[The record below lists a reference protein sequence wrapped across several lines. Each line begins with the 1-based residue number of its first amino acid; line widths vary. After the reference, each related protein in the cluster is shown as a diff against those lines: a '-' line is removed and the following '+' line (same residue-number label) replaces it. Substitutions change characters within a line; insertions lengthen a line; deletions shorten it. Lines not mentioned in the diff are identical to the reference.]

1 MELICAIDLKSGMVV
16 HGKAGRR
23 SEYAPLDWGLA
34 KSAEPREYISSIRP
48 KSVYIADLDR
58 IEGRGS
64 HDALVLGLGDLI
76 SRCYLDRGCRG
87 PDDMLD
93 APFIENVV
101 GTETAGSN
109 LSSFPGRYLSVDI
122 REGCVVPGGE
132 DPTAILARAEEWG
145 FAGCIYLNITAVG
158 GRAGITPET
167 ACEIRSTTDLP
178 LIYGGGVR
186 DTRDL
191 EMLADAGYDGAILA
205 TAIHTGGVEPDHVRR
220 GRFC

>member
-93 APFIENVV
+93 APLSKMSLEQRLPEAISVV
-101 GTETAGSN
+101 
-109 LSSFPGRYLSVDI
+109 FPG
-122 REGCVVPGGE
+122 
-132 DPTAILARAEEWG
+132 
-145 FAGCIYLNITAVG
+145 
-158 GRAGITPET
+158 
-167 ACEIRSTTDLP
+167 
-178 LIYGGGVR
+178 
-186 DTRDL
+186 DT
-191 EMLADAGYDGAILA
+191 
-205 TAIHTGGVEPDHVRR
+205 
-220 GRFC
+220 